1 MSMFIIQFRR
11 WLLIMLVVALLPAC
25 SAIKVAY
32 NQAPDLTYWWLD
44 SYFDFNGQQTPKLRD
59 EINKLFAWHRANQL
73 PKVAALLQKT
83 QTQLPGAVSPEQTC
97 AVYDEVRDLYNAII
111 DKSLP
116 AVSELAT
123 SVDPE
128 QLLHLQRKYQKNN
141 DEYVREYI
149 TGKPDERDAK
159 RLKQAVQRSE
169 MIYGKLDDAQIAAIQ
184 RAIQKS
190 SFNAVL
196 GLKERQRRQKD
207 AIDVLSKL
215 SGEKPNPQ
223 QVQAALRAY
232 LERSTKSP
240 DMVYRAYSEKMV
252 KESCDSFAAVHA
264 TTSAEQRANAVIT
277 LKSYEADMRIL
288 AAQR

>member
-1 MSMFIIQFRR
+1 
-11 WLLIMLVVALLPAC
+11 MLVLALLPAC
-25 SAIKVAY
+25 SAIKIAY

-73 PKVAALLQKT
+73 PKVASLLQKT
-83 QTQLPGAVSPEQTC
+83 QAQLPGAVSSEQAC
-97 AVYDEVRDLYNAII
+97 AVFDEVRGLYEAII
-111 DKSLP
+111 DKGLP
-116 AVSELAT
+116 AVTELAT
-123 SVDPE
+123 SVDTE
-128 QLLHLQRKYQKNN
+128 QLQHLQRKYQKNN
-141 DEYVREYI
+141 DAYVRDYI
-149 TGKPDERDAK
+149 TGKPEERDAK

-169 MIYGKLDDAQIAAIQ
+169 MIYGKLDELQVAAIQ

-207 AIDVLSKL
+207 AVDVLTKL
-215 SGEKPNPQ
+215 SSEKPPTQ

-240 DMVYRAYSEKMV
+240 DPVYRAYGEKMV

-264 TTSAEQRANAVIT
+264 STSAEQRAKAVIA
-277 LKSYEADMRIL
+277 LKSYEADMRLL

>member
-1 MSMFIIQFRR
+1 M
-11 WLLIMLVVALLPAC
+11 LLVALLPAC
-25 SAIKVAY
+25 SAIKIAY

-44 SYFDFNGQQTPKLRD
+44 SYLDFNGQQTPKVRD

-73 PKVAALLQKT
+73 PKVATLLQKG
-83 QTQLPGAVSPEQTC
+83 QALMPGAVSAEQTC
-97 AVYDEVRDLYNAII
+97 ALFDEVRSLYDAII
-111 DKSLP
+111 DKGLP
-116 AVSELAT
+116 AVTELAT
-123 SVDPE
+123 SMDTE
-128 QLLHLQRKYQKNN
+128 QLQHLQRKYQKNN
-141 DEYVREYI
+141 DEYVRDYI

-207 AIDVLSKL
+207 AIDVLAKL
-215 SGEKPNPQ
+215 SSDKPGPQ
-223 QVQAALRAY
+223 QVQTALRAY
-232 LERSTKSP
+232 LERSTNSP
-240 DMVYRAYSEKMV
+240 DPTYRAYSAKMV

-277 LKSYEADMRIL
+277 LKSYEADMRLL
-288 AAQR
+288 AGQR

>member
-1 MSMFIIQFRR
+1 
-11 WLLIMLVVALLPAC
+11 MLVVALLPAC
-25 SAIKVAY
+25 SAIKIAY

-44 SYFDFNGQQTPKLRD
+44 SYLDFNGQQTPKVRD
-59 EINKLFAWHRANQL
+59 EINRLFAWHRANQL
-73 PKVAALLQKT
+73 PKVAALLQKS
-83 QTQLPGAVSPEQTC
+83 QAQLTGTVSPEQAC
-97 AVYDEVRDLYNAII
+97 AVFDEVRGLYDAII
-111 DKSLP
+111 DKGLP

-123 SVDPE
+123 SIDAE
-128 QLLHLQRKYQKNN
+128 QLQHLQHKYQKNN
-141 DEYVREYI
+141 DEYVRDYI

-169 MIYGKLDDAQIAAIQ
+169 MIYGKLDEPQVAAIQ

-207 AIDVLSKL
+207 AVDVLAKL
-215 SGEKPNPQ
+215 SSEKPNPLQ
-223 QVQAALRAY
+223 AQAALRAY

-240 DMVYRAYSEKMV
+240 DLVYRAYSEKMV

-264 TTSAEQRANAVIT
+264 TTTAEQRSNAVTT
-277 LKSYEADMRIL
+277 LKSYEADVRLL

>member
-11 WLLIMLVVALLPAC
+11 WSLIMLLVALLPAC
-25 SAIKVAY
+25 SAIKIAY

-44 SYFDFNGQQTPKLRD
+44 SYLDFNGQQTPKVRD

-73 PKVAALLQKT
+73 PKVATLLQKG
-83 QTQLPGAVSPEQTC
+83 QALMPGAVSAEQTC
-97 AVYDEVRDLYNAII
+97 ALFDEVRSLYDAII
-111 DKSLP
+111 DKGLP
-116 AVSELAT
+116 AVTELAT
-123 SVDPE
+123 SMDTE
-128 QLLHLQRKYQKNN
+128 QLQHLQRKYQKNN
-141 DEYVREYI
+141 DEYVRDYI

-169 MIYGKLDDAQIAAIQ
+169 MIYGKLDDAQVAAIQ

-207 AIDVLSKL
+207 AIDVLAKL
-215 SGEKPNPQ
+215 SSDKPGPQ
-223 QVQAALRAY
+223 QVQTALRAY

-240 DMVYRAYSEKMV
+240 DLVYRAYSEKMV

-264 TTSAEQRANAVIT
+264 STSAEQRANAVIT
-277 LKSYEADMRIL
+277 LKSYEADMRLL

>member
-1 MSMFIIQFRR
+1 
-11 WLLIMLVVALLPAC
+11 MLVVALLPAC
-25 SAIKVAY
+25 SAIKIAY

-73 PKVAALLQKT
+73 PKVVALLQKT

-97 AVYDEVRDLYNAII
+97 AVFDEVRGLYEAIV
-111 DKSLP
+111 DKGLP

-123 SVDPE
+123 SVAPE
-128 QLLHLQRKYQKNN
+128 QLQHLQRKYQKNN
-141 DEYVREYI
+141 DEYVRNYI
-149 TGKPDERDAK
+149 TSKPDERDAK

-184 RAIQKS
+184 RAILKS

-207 AIDVLSKL
+207 AIDVLAKL
-215 SGEKPNPQ
+215 SSEKPGPQ
-223 QVQAALRAY
+223 QVQTALRAY

-240 DMVYRAYSEKMV
+240 DLVYRAYSEKMV
-252 KESCDSFAAVHA
+252 KESCDSFAAIHA

>member
-1 MSMFIIQFRR
+1 
-11 WLLIMLVVALLPAC
+11 MLVLALLPAC
-25 SAIKVAY
+25 SAIKIAY

-44 SYFDFNGQQTPKLRD
+44 SYLDFNGQQTPKVRD

-83 QTQLPGAVSPEQTC
+83 QSQLPGTVSAEQTC
-97 AVYDEVRDLYNAII
+97 AVFDEVRGLYEAII
-111 DKSLP
+111 DKGLP
-116 AVSELAT
+116 AVAELAT
-123 SVDPE
+123 SLDPA
-128 QLLHLQRKYQKNN
+128 QLEHLQHKYQKNN
-141 DEYVREYI
+141 DEYVRDYI

-169 MIYGKLDDAQIAAIQ
+169 MIYGKFDDAQIAAVQ

-207 AIDVLSKL
+207 AIDVLAKL
-215 SGEKPNPQ
+215 ATDKPGPA
-223 QVQAALRAY
+223 QVQTALRAY

-240 DMVYRAYSEKMV
+240 DLVYRAYSEKMV

-277 LKSYEADMRIL
+277 LKSYEADLRLL

>member
-1 MSMFIIQFRR
+1 
-11 WLLIMLVVALLPAC
+11 MLVVALLPAC
-25 SAIKVAY
+25 SAIKIAY

-44 SYFDFNGQQTPKLRD
+44 SYLDFNGQQTPKLRD

-73 PKVAALLQKT
+73 PKVASLLQKT
-83 QTQLPGAVSPEQTC
+83 QALLPGAVGPEQAC
-97 AVYDEVRDLYNAII
+97 ATFDEVRGLYNAII
-111 DKSLP
+111 DKGLP
-116 AVSELAT
+116 AVSELVT
-123 SVDPE
+123 SLDAE
-128 QLLHLQRKYQKNN
+128 QLQHLERKYQKNN
-141 DEYVREYI
+141 DAYVRDYI

-207 AIDVLSKL
+207 AIDILAKL
-215 SGEKPNPQ
+215 SSDKPNPQ
-223 QVQAALRAY
+223 QVQTALRAY

-240 DMVYRAYSEKMV
+240 DPVYRAYSEKMV

-264 TTSAEQRANAVIT
+264 STSAEQRANAVVT

>member
-1 MSMFIIQFRR
+1 
-11 WLLIMLVVALLPAC
+11 MLVVALVPAC
-25 SAIKVAY
+25 SAIKIAY

-44 SYFDFNGQQTPKLRD
+44 SYLDLNGQQTPKVRD

-83 QTQLPGAVSPEQTC
+83 QVQLPSAVSAEQAC
-97 AVYDEVRDLYNAII
+97 SVYEDVRDLYTAII
-111 DKSLP
+111 DKGLP
-116 AVSELAT
+116 AVSELVT
-123 SVDPE
+123 SLDPE
-128 QLLHLQRKYQKNN
+128 QLKHLQRKYQKNN
-141 DEYVREYI
+141 DEYVRNYI

-169 MIYGKLDDAQIAAIQ
+169 MIYGKLDDTQVAAIQ

-196 GLKERQRRQKD
+196 GLKERQRRQKE
-207 AIDVLSKL
+207 AIDVMAKL
-215 SGEKPNPQ
+215 SSEKPNLP
-223 QVQAALRAY
+223 QVQTALRAY

-240 DMVYRAYSEKMV
+240 DPVYRAYSEKMV
-252 KESCDSFAAVHA
+252 KESCDTFAAVHA
-264 TTSAEQRANAVIT
+264 STNAEQRANAVIT

>member
-1 MSMFIIQFRR
+1 
-11 WLLIMLVVALLPAC
+11 MLVVALLPAC
-25 SAIKVAY
+25 SAIKIAY

-44 SYFDFNGQQTPKLRD
+44 SYLDFNSQQTPKVRD

-83 QTQLPGAVSPEQTC
+83 QTQLPGAVNPEQAC
-97 AVYDEVRDLYNAII
+97 GVFDEVRGLYQAVI
-111 DKSLP
+111 DKGLP
-116 AVSELAT
+116 AVSDLVT
-123 SVDPE
+123 SIDAE
-128 QLLHLQRKYQKNN
+128 QLLHLERKYQKNN
-141 DEYVREYI
+141 DAYVRDYI

-169 MIYGKLDDAQIAAIQ
+169 MIYGKLDEAQVAGIV

-207 AIDVLSKL
+207 AIDTLAKL
-215 SGEKPNPQ
+215 SSDKSNPQ

-232 LERSTKSP
+232 LERSTQSP
-240 DMVYRAYSEKMV
+240 DPVYRAYSEKMV
-252 KESCDSFAAVHA
+252 KESCDALAAVHA
-264 TTSAEQRANAVIT
+264 TTTAEQRANAVTT
-277 LKSYEADMRIL
+277 LKSYEADLRLL

>member
-1 MSMFIIQFRR
+1 M
-11 WLLIMLVVALLPAC
+11 LLVALLPAC
-25 SAIKVAY
+25 SAIKIAY

-44 SYFDFNGQQTPKLRD
+44 SYLDFNGQQTPKVRD

-73 PKVAALLQKT
+73 PKVATLLQKG
-83 QTQLPGAVSPEQTC
+83 QALMPGAVSAEQTC
-97 AVYDEVRDLYNAII
+97 ALFDEVRGLYDAII
-111 DKSLP
+111 DKGLP
-116 AVSELAT
+116 AVTELAT
-123 SVDPE
+123 SMDTE
-128 QLLHLQRKYQKNN
+128 QLQHLQRKYQKNN
-141 DEYVREYI
+141 DEYVRDYI

-207 AIDVLSKL
+207 AIDVLAKL
-215 SGEKPNPQ
+215 AADKPGPA

-240 DMVYRAYSEKMV
+240 DLVYRAYSEKMV

-264 TTSAEQRANAVIT
+264 STSAEQRANAVIT
-277 LKSYEADMRIL
+277 LKSYEADMRLL
-288 AAQR
+288 AGQR

>member
-1 MSMFIIQFRR
+1 
-11 WLLIMLVVALLPAC
+11 MLVVALLPAC
-25 SAIKVAY
+25 SAIKIAY

-44 SYFDFNGQQTPKLRD
+44 SYLDFNGQQTPKLRD

-73 PKVAALLQKT
+73 PKVASLLQKT
-83 QTQLPGAVSPEQTC
+83 QALLPGAVGPEQAC
-97 AVYDEVRDLYNAII
+97 ATFDEVRGLYEAII
-111 DKSLP
+111 DKGLP
-116 AVSELAT
+116 AVGELVT
-123 SVDPE
+123 SLDAE
-128 QLLHLQRKYQKNN
+128 QLQHLERKYQKNN
-141 DEYVREYI
+141 DAYVRDYI

-169 MIYGKLDDAQIAAIQ
+169 MIYGKLDDAQVAAIQ

-207 AIDVLSKL
+207 AIETLAKL
-215 SGEKPNPQ
+215 STDKPNPQ
-223 QVQAALRAY
+223 QVQTALRAY

-240 DMVYRAYSEKMV
+240 DPVYRAYSEKMV

-264 TTSAEQRANAVIT
+264 STSAEQRANAVVT

>member
-1 MSMFIIQFRR
+1 MFMIQFRR
-11 WLLIMLVVALLPAC
+11 WLLIMLVLTLLPAC
-25 SAIKVAY
+25 SAIKIAY

-44 SYFDFNGQQTPKLRD
+44 SYLDFNGQQTPKVRD

-73 PKVAALLQKT
+73 PKVAAMLQKT
-83 QTQLPGAVSPEQTC
+83 QAQLHGPVSPEQTC
-97 AVYDEVRDLYNAII
+97 AVFDEVRGLYEAII
-111 DKSLP
+111 DKGLP
-116 AVSELAT
+116 AVTELAT
-123 SVDPE
+123 SLDTE
-128 QLLHLQRKYQKNN
+128 QLQHLERKYQKNN
-141 DEYVREYI
+141 DEYVRDYI

-159 RLKQAVQRSE
+159 RLRQAVQRSE

-207 AIDVLSKL
+207 AIDTLAKL
-215 SGEKPNPQ
+215 SREKPNPQ

-240 DMVYRAYSEKMV
+240 DLVYRAYSEKMV
-252 KESCDSFAAVHA
+252 KESCDSFAGVHA

-277 LKSYEADMRIL
+277 LKSYEADMRLL

>member
-1 MSMFIIQFRR
+1 MFMIQFRR
-11 WLLIMLVVALLPAC
+11 WLLIMLVLTLLPAC
-25 SAIKVAY
+25 SAIKIAY

-44 SYFDFNGQQTPKLRD
+44 SYLDFNGQQTPKVRD

-83 QTQLPGAVSPEQTC
+83 QAQLPGPVSPEQTC
-97 AVYDEVRDLYNAII
+97 AVFDEVRGLYEAII
-111 DKSLP
+111 DKGLP
-116 AVSELAT
+116 AVTELAT
-123 SVDPE
+123 SLDTE
-128 QLLHLQRKYQKNN
+128 QLQHLERKYQKNN
-141 DEYVREYI
+141 DEYVRDYI

-159 RLKQAVQRSE
+159 RLRQAVQRSE

-207 AIDVLSKL
+207 AIDTLAKL
-215 SGEKPNPQ
+215 SREKPNPQ

-240 DMVYRAYSEKMV
+240 DLVYRAYSEKMV
-252 KESCDSFAAVHA
+252 KESCDSFAGVHA

-277 LKSYEADMRIL
+277 LKSYEADMRLL

>member
-1 MSMFIIQFRR
+1 
-11 WLLIMLVVALLPAC
+11 MLVVALLPAC
-25 SAIKVAY
+25 SAIKIAY

-44 SYFDFNGQQTPKLRD
+44 SYLDFNGQQTPKLRD

-73 PKVAALLQKT
+73 PKVASLLQKT
-83 QTQLPGAVSPEQTC
+83 QALLPGAVGPEQAC
-97 AVYDEVRDLYNAII
+97 ATFDEVRGLYNAII
-111 DKSLP
+111 DKGLP
-116 AVSELAT
+116 AVSELVT
-123 SVDPE
+123 SLDAE
-128 QLLHLQRKYQKNN
+128 QLQHLERKYQKNN
-141 DEYVREYI
+141 DAYVRDYI

-169 MIYGKLDDAQIAAIQ
+169 IIYGKLDDAQIAAIQ

-207 AIDVLSKL
+207 AIDILAKL
-215 SGEKPNPQ
+215 SSDKPNPQ
-223 QVQAALRAY
+223 QVQTALRAY

-240 DMVYRAYSEKMV
+240 DPVYRAYSEKMV

-264 TTSAEQRANAVIT
+264 STSAEQRANAVVT

>member
-1 MSMFIIQFRR
+1 
-11 WLLIMLVVALLPAC
+11 MLVVALLPAC
-25 SAIKVAY
+25 SAIKIAY

-44 SYFDFNGQQTPKLRD
+44 SYLDFNGQQTPKVRD
-59 EINKLFAWHRANQL
+59 EINRLFAWHRANQL
-73 PKVAALLQKT
+73 PKVAALLQKS
-83 QTQLPGAVSPEQTC
+83 QAQLTGTVSPEQAC
-97 AVYDEVRDLYNAII
+97 AVFDEVRGLYDAII
-111 DKSLP
+111 DKGLP

-123 SVDPE
+123 SIDAE
-128 QLLHLQRKYQKNN
+128 QLQHLQHKYQKNN
-141 DEYVREYI
+141 DEYVRDYI
-149 TGKPDERDAK
+149 TGKSDERDAK

-169 MIYGKLDDAQIAAIQ
+169 MIYGKLDEPQVAAIQ

-207 AIDVLSKL
+207 AVDVLAKL
-215 SGEKPNPQ
+215 SSEKPNPLQ
-223 QVQAALRAY
+223 AQAALRAY

-240 DMVYRAYSEKMV
+240 DLVYRAYSEKMV

-264 TTSAEQRANAVIT
+264 TTTAEQRSNAVTT
-277 LKSYEADMRIL
+277 LKSYEADVRLL

>member
-1 MSMFIIQFRR
+1 
-11 WLLIMLVVALLPAC
+11 MLVVALLPAC
-25 SAIKVAY
+25 SAIKIAY

-44 SYFDFNGQQTPKLRD
+44 SYLDFNGQQTPKVRD
-59 EINKLFAWHRANQL
+59 EINRLFAWHRANQL
-73 PKVAALLQKT
+73 PKVATLLQKS
-83 QTQLPGAVSPEQTC
+83 QTQLTGAVSPEQAC
-97 AVYDEVRDLYNAII
+97 AVFDEVRGLYDAII
-111 DKSLP
+111 DKGLP

-123 SVDPE
+123 SIDPE
-128 QLLHLQRKYQKNN
+128 QLRHLQHKYQKNN
-141 DEYVREYI
+141 DDYVRDYI
-149 TGKPDERDAK
+149 TGKPEERDAK

-169 MIYGKLDDAQIAAIQ
+169 MIYGKLEEPQVAAIQ

-207 AIDVLSKL
+207 ALDVLAKL
-215 SGEKPNPQ
+215 SSEKPGPQ

-240 DMVYRAYSEKMV
+240 DPIYRAYSEKMV

-264 TTSAEQRANAVIT
+264 TTSTEQRANAVTT
-277 LKSYEADMRIL
+277 LKSYEADVRLL